1 MGFGKTPLKDLSR
14 SVRGRRVLVTGGA
27 SGMGRATAWLF
38 AREGAIVALTDIDAE
53 GAEEVARG
61 IRDEGHDAR
70 AWMLDAGDRDSIHA
84 TVPEIARALGGL
96 DIIVNN
102 AGISAKVPFDAPDYD
117 ANWDRNIA
125 VTLTG
130 QQAVI
135 RAAIPF
141 LTESDAPRIVNI
153 ASTEALGASA
163 GFSAYSAAKA
173 GVIGLT
179 RSFAVELGRRGITVN
194 CLCPGPI
201 LTGMTGHLSEEDRA
215 TFARRRTALRRY
227 GDPMEVAHI
236 TLSLALP
243 AASYITGAVIPVDG
257 GLSTRHA

>member
-1 MGFGKTPLKDLSR
+1 MSFGKTEIKELSR

-27 SGMGRATAWLF
+27 SGMGRATSWLF
-38 AREGAIVALTDIDAE
+38 AREGAIVALTDIDRD
-53 GAEEVARG
+53 GAEDVAQG
-61 IRDEGHDAR
+61 IRQEGHDAR
-70 AWMLDAGDRDSIHA
+70 AWVLDAGDRDAIHA
-84 TVPEIARALGGL
+84 TVPEIARTLGGL

-102 AGISAKVPFDAPDYD
+102 AGISTKVPIAAPDYD

-125 VTLTG
+125 ITLTG

-135 RAAIPF
+135 RAAVPY
-141 LTESDAPRIVNI
+141 LSDSDAPRIINI
-153 ASTEALGASA
+153 SSTEALGASA

-179 RSFAVELGRRGITVN
+179 RSLAIELGRRGITVN

-201 LTGMTGHLSEEDRA
+201 LTGMSDHLTEEDRA

-227 GDPMEVAHI
+227 GDPMEVAHV